1 MSLWVTIPSILAV
14 VILAVWAIAAQVR
27 HQRRAELL
35 ESQLTALRQE
45 MQSLLASQAQG
56 FASQIGQLS
65 QTVLQQLGQMNQ
77 TVQKGVENS
86 VQLTSKAQET
96 WSAEVKSSRE
106 VLGKIQQ
113 QLGEVQQA
121 GRELSSASQAL
132 QTVLGGAKTR
142 GGLGEIT
149 LERLLADS
157 LPAANFEIQH
167 RFPTGEI
174 VDAVVRFQDK
184 LLPIDSKFP
193 LDDYRKLAA
202 GGEEARRGFLQTVRG
217 HAESIS
223 KKYILPGEGTLDI
236 ALMFIASEGV
246 YYELLMTQDAKGIAL
261 DEYCRTKGVIP
272 VSPNT
277 LYAHLR
283 VILMGLHGMQIEENA
298 KKLRESLAG
307 LKKQFDGFG
316 EVYERLGTHLRN
328 AQQSYFDADQKLDR
342 ARATLEQTAE
352 GALPEASSKPLEISA
367 KQHS

>member
-1 MSLWVTIPSILAV
+1 
-14 VILAVWAIAAQVR
+14 
-27 HQRRAELL
+27 
-35 ESQLTALRQE
+35 
-45 MQSLLASQAQG
+45 MQSLLASQAQR
-56 FASQIGQLS
+56 FASQTGQLN

-167 RFPTGEI
+167 RFPTGVV
-174 VDAVVRFQDK
+174 VDAVVLCHDK
-184 LLPIDSKFP
+184 LLQIDEN
-193 LDDYRKLAA
+193 DD
-202 GGEEARRGFLQTVRG
+202 
-217 HAESIS
+217 
-223 KKYILPGEGTLDI
+223 
-236 ALMFIASEGV
+236 
-246 YYELLMTQDAKGIAL
+246 
-261 DEYCRTKGVIP
+261 
-272 VSPNT
+272 
-277 LYAHLR
+277 
-283 VILMGLHGMQIEENA
+283 
-298 KKLRESLAG
+298 KLRESLAG

-342 ARATLEQTAE
+342 ARATLDQTAE